1 MTGEPLTPEAA
12 RQRVLAEAAR
22 PAGEEVALAECLGRT
37 TAAEIRSPIAI
48 QPFDNSAMDGYA
60 LRSADT
66 GGAGRTAKAPRPGG
80 GDARQGGDAGAAGD
94 AAQGGDAGGS
104 GRGDAGAA
112 GGATRL
118 RLIGESR
125 AGHPSPVAV
134 GEGEAVW
141 ISTGAMVP
149 AGADAVLPVE
159 DSREEG
165 GELLPGRP
173 VRPGENVRRAGED
186 VEAGA
191 ALLAPGTQIG
201 AAEVAV
207 LAAAGVARVGCARRP
222 RVAILGS
229 GDELVPPGEPLGP
242 GQIHDSNTH
251 ALSALVREAGA
262 DLVHVAHLSDD
273 PASTR
278 EALAAALG
286 PEPDRTRQPEPDARA
301 PIEDALIPAL
311 REEGSFRRL
320 RGVDILLVAGGV
332 SVGRHDHVKGALAEL
347 GVEERFW
354 RVAMRPGGP
363 TWFGVLPRE
372 EGPPTLVFG
381 LPGNPVSAM
390 VTFHLFAKPALRA
403 MLGLDPAATRTRAVL
418 AAAYRKKPGK
428 AHFLRCRLEL
438 IDGGRRAHL
447 TREHQG
453 SHVLTSMLGAD
464 GLAVIPAE
472 AEAVGAG
479 EPVEVELLR

>member
-1 MTGEPLTPEAA
+1 MTGAPLTPEAA
-12 RQRVLAEAAR
+12 RQLVLAEAAR
-22 PAGEEVALAECLGRT
+22 LGGEGVGLADALGRV
-37 TAAEIRSPIAI
+37 TATEVRSPIAI

-60 LRSADT
+60 LRSAD
-66 GGAGRTAKAPRPGG
+66 
-80 GDARQGGDAGAAGD
+80 ARGVGSDEPSGQAAAGS
-94 AAQGGDAGGS
+94 A
-104 GRGDAGAA
+104 RP
-112 GGATRL
+112 L
-118 RLIGESR
+118 RLVGESR
-125 AGHPSPVAV
+125 AGHPAPVAV

-159 DSREEG
+159 DSREEDG
-165 GELLPGRP
+165 TVVPARP
-173 VRPGENVRRAGED
+173 AQPGENVRRAGED
-186 VEAGA
+186 AEAGQV
-191 ALLAPGTQIG
+191 LLGPGARIG
-201 AAEVAV
+201 AAELAV
-207 LAAAGVARVGCARRP
+207 LASAGLARVGCARRP

-229 GDELVPPGEPLGP
+229 GDELVPPDEPLAP

-262 DLVHVAHLSDD
+262 DPVHVSHLADD
-273 PASTR
+273 NDAVRTTI
-278 EALAAALG
+278 AAALC
-286 PEPDRTRQPEPDARA
+286 PEPDQRQNTTADARA
-301 PIEDALIPAL
+301 PVEDAFVSAM
-311 REEGSFRRL
+311 REERRFHRF
-320 RGVDILLVAGGV
+320 RGVDVLIVAGGV

-347 GVEERFW
+347 GVEKRFW

-372 EGPPTLVFG
+372 EGPPTLIFG

-403 MLGLDPAATRTRAVL
+403 MLGLDPAATRTRAAL

-438 IDGGRRAHL
+438 TDHGRRAHL

-453 SHVLTSMLGAD
+453 SHILTSMLGAD
-464 GLAVIPAE
+464 ALAEIPAE
-472 AEAVGAG
+472 AEELAAG
-479 EPVEVELLR
+479 EQVEVDLLDYRP